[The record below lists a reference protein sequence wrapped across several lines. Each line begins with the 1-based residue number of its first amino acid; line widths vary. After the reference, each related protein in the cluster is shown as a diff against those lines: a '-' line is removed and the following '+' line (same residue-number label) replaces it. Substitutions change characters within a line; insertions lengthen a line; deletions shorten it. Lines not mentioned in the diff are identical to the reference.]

1 MAFWDN
7 RVKSL
12 SKSFKASKDIFL
24 ANKDV
29 SRVMQTHNV
38 GAIDK
43 LINYLNDPDVIVK
56 IKDPRF
62 GSPSTHKGLTLQ
74 SARNAVYR
82 KIMANFFNLST
93 INHVTD
99 FGGGY
104 GNNCRVWNN
113 LGYTGHFALVDLPEV
128 IEIQKHY
135 ISNVLPNALVSY
147 ASTLSDVKIE
157 QSKSL
162 FFATYSLSETSLEIR
177 EKAMDNIKEYDYIF
191 IAHNDSFPVYGQNN
205 SVNNNNYFD
214 KMKMNFSDQFE
225 FFDFTDKIYK
235 KNASYVIGRKK

>member
-82 KIMANFFNLST
+82 KIMANFFDLST

-214 KMKMNFSDQFE
+214 KMKINFSDQFE

>member
-43 LINYLNDPDVIVK
+43 LINYLNDPTIVEN

-82 KIMANFFNLST
+82 KIMENFFDLSS

-135 ISNVLPNALVSY
+135 ISNVLPDASVSY
-147 ASTLSDVKIE
+147 ASLLSDVKIE
-157 QSKSL
+157 QQKSL

-177 EKAMDNIKEYDYIF
+177 EKAKTSIKEYDYIF
-191 IAHNDSFPVYGQNN
+191 IAHNDSFPVYGKNKN
-205 SVNNNNYFD
+205 VNNNDYFD
-214 KMKMNFSDQFE
+214 KMKTDFSSQFE
-225 FFDFTDKIYK
+225 FFNFTDKIYK
-235 KNASYVIGRKK
+235 TNASYVIGRKK

>member
-29 SRVMQTHNV
+29 SRVMQTHNI

-43 LINYLNDPDVIVK
+43 LINYLNDPTIVEK
-56 IKDPRF
+56 IKDPQF
-62 GSPSTHKGLTLQ
+62 GSPSTHRGLTLQ
-74 SARNAVYR
+74 SVRNAVYR
-82 KIMANFFNLST
+82 KIMANFFDLSA
-93 INHVTD
+93 ISHVTD

-135 ISNVLPNALVSY
+135 ISNVLPDASVSY
-147 ASTLSDVKIE
+147 ASVLSDVQIE

-177 EKAMDNIKEYDYIF
+177 EKAMDDIKEYDYIF

-205 SVNNNNYFD
+205 SVNNNDYFNN
-214 KMKMNFSDQFE
+214 MKLNFSDQFE

-235 KNASYVIGRKK
+235 KNASYVIGRTK

>member
-24 ANKDV
+24 ANKDI

-43 LINYLNDPDVIVK
+43 LINYLNDPDIVAK

-62 GSPSTHKGLTLQ
+62 GSPNTHKGLTLQ

-82 KIMANFFNLST
+82 KIMANYFDLSN

-113 LGYTGHFALVDLPEV
+113 LGFQGHFALVDLPEV

-135 ISNVLPNALVSY
+135 ISNVIPAASVSY
-147 ASTLSDVKIE
+147 ASILSDVKIE
-157 QSKSL
+157 QPQAL

-177 EKAMDNIKEYDYIF
+177 EKAIDNIKEYDYIF
-191 IAHNDSFPVYGQNN
+191 IAHNDTFPVYGQNN

-214 KMKMNFSDQFE
+214 KMKKDFSDQFE